1 MRECAWGY
9 LTGGFWLGRGEARSA
24 NCLHLCLI
32 LKELRGGLTPESVG
46 CTKHGM
52 STTNEPISSSELSER
67 FATWIRELGNE
78 TLQLA
83 LLLEESNIPH
93 SAKLL
98 LAGALNYLFRSSD
111 LIPDGIEEIGYL
123 DDAFVL
129 RVGALLAKKELSQSH
144 FLVDR
149 LAEEAN
155 LIRDFLGEMY
165 SRLEHYVSNLQSLPA
180 RGRKAQDI
188 IEEASQLAGFIAEVR
203 AFANE
208 YEPTPIGHDQKSLL
222 RLRAFFD
229 AKLPPVP

>member
-1 MRECAWGY
+1 M
-9 LTGGFWLGRGEARSA
+9 SA
-24 NCLHLCLI
+24 TI
-32 LKELRGGLTPESVG
+32 
-46 CTKHGM
+46 
-52 STTNEPISSSELSER
+52 EPISSSELSER

-78 TLQLA
+78 ALQLA
-83 LLLEESNIPH
+83 LLLEDSNVPH

-98 LAGALNYLFRSSD
+98 LAGTLNYLFRSSD
-111 LIPDGIEEIGYL
+111 LVPDGIDEIGYL

-129 RVGALLAKKELSQSH
+129 RVGAILAKKELSQSH

-149 LAEEAN
+149 LAEEAS

-188 IEEASQLAGFIAEVR
+188 IGEASQLAGFISEIR
-203 AFANE
+203 TFSKE

-229 AKLPPVP
+229 AKLPPVL